1 MRRAWRSFFAGLGL
15 ACLGG
20 PAGALGLRFGWGPRR
35 LGQAG
40 ATLDKTG
47 LARGVGVLS
56 EGEDFTIGVAS
67 KEDIPQLTE
76 LLVSNFCNELILLS
90 SDLNRVERML
100 ATLPVGLINNYFD
113 LTARTEVTLG
123 LQSRLTSELP
133 DLSARSCTRSV
144 MLVARDKETQTD
156 VLGAAELRLVQPNGK
171 LPGNFQP
178 RSQPKDGGAEPYI
191 CNVSVRPEM
200 RRRGI
205 ASALMNVGEGLFF
218 EEHGY
223 EKIYLHVEKANDRAV
238 GLYSRRGYKVPNT
251 RASPRRSAPPT
262 LTLL

>member
-178 RSQPKDGGAEPYI
+178 RSQPKVTQLDL
-191 CNVSVRPEM
+191 VSHAAQTKFPEISLSY
-200 RRRGI
+200 RRRPPRMAARSRTSATYPCAPRCGAA
-205 ASALMNVGEGLFF
+205 AS
-218 EEHGY
+218 
-223 EKIYLHVEKANDRAV
+223 RAP
-238 GLYSRRGYKVPNT
+238 S
-251 RASPRRSAPPT
+251 
-262 LTLL
+262 